1 MTRRCLLCVLSLL
14 CCALP
19 GFVSL
24 QCNKSGNTFF
34 PLPWTPAL
42 PLESTSQCFWFNAYL
57 ISSSVLSLSYGL
69 THKFLEAWADA
80 EQGEGVS
87 GAMSAGVVCAERE
100 VGGHQLCAVFRC
112 RRWEPGSLPRSLLA
126 ACKIMFVVC
135 WI

>member
-1 MTRRCLLCVLSLL
+1 MTRQCLLCVLSLL
-14 CCALP
+14 CGALP

-57 ISSSVLSLSYGL
+57 FLCPVLVRWLNTQISGGVGRCRG
-69 THKFLEAWADA
+69 
-80 EQGEGVS
+80 GEGVS

-100 VGGHQLCAVFRC
+100 VGGHWLCAVFRC
-112 RRWEPGSLPRSLLA
+112 RRWEPGSLPGSLLA